1 MKKKKRK
8 ETKARNVYRSKFRK
22 QYGETIEELTV
33 TLDTSRATIQKLH
46 WTGELQ
52 NEIDKMKG

>member
-22 QYGETIEELTV
+22 KYGYTIEELTV
-33 TLDTSRATIQKLH
+33 LLDTSRATVQKFGYL
-46 WTGELQ
+46 GELQ